1 MSLACAC
8 ARNAVKFVPDPE
20 GSYSRSC
27 RAVLS
32 VFVIAT
38 FPSLTCN
45 RSVGAAV
52 PMPTFPVA
60 VMRTRSVLFVYNAS
74 TFAAGRSSPTP
85 VSTIAKRSAGAAV
98 PMPTFPVAVMRSC
111 SVLFVYNASTFAA
124 GRSSPTPVSTI
135 AKRSAGAAV
144 PMPTFPVAV
153 TRTRSVLF
161 VRMTSGCAFVVPRN
175 SVPVMLLPVR
185 DQKSPPPE
193 ELLRSGIHA
202 VPFQ

>member
-60 VMRTRSVLFVYNAS
+60 VMR
-74 TFAAGRSSPTP
+74 
-85 VSTIAKRSAGAAV
+85 I
-98 PMPTFPVAVMRSC
+98 
-111 SVLFVYNASTFAA
+111 
-124 GRSSPTPVSTI
+124 
-135 AKRSAGAAV
+135 
-144 PMPTFPVAV
+144 
-153 TRTRSVLF
+153 RSVLF

-185 DQKSPPPE
+185 DQKSPLPE

>member
-60 VMRTRSVLFVYNAS
+60 VMRTRSVLFV
-74 TFAAGRSSPTP
+74 
-85 VSTIAKRSAGAAV
+85 
-98 PMPTFPVAVMRSC
+98 
-111 SVLFVYNASTFAA
+111 
-124 GRSSPTPVSTI
+124 
-135 AKRSAGAAV
+135 
-144 PMPTFPVAV
+144 
-153 TRTRSVLF
+153 
-161 VRMTSGCAFVVPRN
+161 RMTSGWLFVVPRN
-175 SVPVMLLPVR
+175 SVPVMLLPV
-185 DQKSPPPE
+185 SA
-193 ELLRSGIHA
+193 HA
-202 VPFQ
+202 VAAVNAAGLSHDRFPLASVCRIPVATVFVVVKSAGRVYVVFAESDVGACSAT